1 MEYIQEKLFSLQDEA
16 YLEFHSS
23 LMPNIDKKRIIGVR
37 VPHLRKLSKKLFKE
51 KEVLCREFMAH
62 PVHKYYEENNLH
74 AFFIEEIKDFD
85 ECIKEL
91 DAFLPYVDNWAT
103 CDMMTPKILGKE
115 KEKLLVHIKRWLSSD
130 EEYTVRYAIGLLMRH
145 FLDED
150 FKKEYL
156 ETVSDIKSD
165 KYYINMMCAWFFATA
180 LAKRY
185 DDAVSYLEKRRL
197 DIWVH
202 NKTIQKA
209 IESNR
214 IEMEKKAYL
223 RTLKIK

>member
-1 MEYIQEKLFSLQDEA
+1 
-16 YLEFHSS
+16 
-23 LMPNIDKKRIIGVR
+23 
-37 VPHLRKLSKKLFKE
+37 
-51 KEVLCREFMAH
+51 
-62 PVHKYYEENNLH
+62 
-74 AFFIEEIKDFD
+74 
-85 ECIKEL
+85 
-91 DAFLPYVDNWAT
+91 
-103 CDMMTPKILGKE
+103 
-115 KEKLLVHIKRWLSSD
+115 
-130 EEYTVRYAIGLLMRH
+130 MRH

-185 DDAVSYLEKRRL
+185 DDAVYYLEKRRL

-202 NKTIQKA
+202 NNTIQKA